1 MFKAILW
8 DNDGVLVDTEHLYCE
23 ATRRVF
29 AGAGITLGDDDFRD
43 MFLTGNM
50 GAWRLLAEQGR
61 TDAEIARIRDER
73 NDIYST
79 LLRGRD
85 HAIDGVRE
93 VLQALHG
100 RYAMGVVTSSR
111 RDHFEIIH
119 ATSNLLPY
127 FDFVLTREQYVNA
140 KPDPEPYLAG
150 IAKTGFAAMPCG
162 RRHPAR
168 VDGGDGRGRPMRGHS
183 ECAHYRRR
191 FWHRVQGSARYPR
204 IARDPRRVALPRS
217 AIIAARHRARGPLP
231 CIL

>member
-150 IAKTGFAAMPCG
+150 IAKTGFAAEQCLAVEDTPRGLTAATGAGAQCVVI
-162 RRHPAR
+162 PNALTT
-168 VDGGDGRGRPMRGHS
+168 GGDFGT
-183 ECAHYRRR
+183 AYK
-191 FWHRVQGSARYPR
+191 VL
-204 IARDPRRVALPRS
+204 RDIRELP
-217 AIIAARHRARGPLP
+217 AILDE
-231 CIL
+231 